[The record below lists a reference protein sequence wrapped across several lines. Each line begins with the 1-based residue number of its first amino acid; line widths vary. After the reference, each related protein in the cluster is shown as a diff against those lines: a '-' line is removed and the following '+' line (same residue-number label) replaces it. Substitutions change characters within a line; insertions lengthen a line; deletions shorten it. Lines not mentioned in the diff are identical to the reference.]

1 MSLRVKLSE
10 VDEESLSEDLHIE
23 IKDNKYN
30 KFQKARYVYPYK
42 IVEEEGEEYIYV
54 PFGYGMNKFK
64 KDYRR
69 ERKEFDKSVCK
80 FNAKLRPHQEEIK
93 TEALKFLN
101 KTGCVMISLY
111 TGGGKTITA
120 IKIASMIKLPTVVIT
135 KGIAIIEQW
144 KESISRFT
152 DGSCQILK
160 PKTVIKEDQNFYIC
174 NAINVEK
181 IAKSGL
187 FNKIGLVIVD
197 EAHQIMS
204 EVLSKSL
211 TCITPRYLVGLTATP
226 YRYDGYDALL
236 GLYFGLLSKN
246 NEKQEDTK
254 DSLIYRKL
262 SVPHTVY
269 KIDTGFKP
277 EIEMNSQ
284 GKVDWGKVLDSQCS
298 DIDRNEL
305 IVKIVKYFD
314 KRVFLILT
322 KRIYQAEYLL
332 RRLKEEEE
340 DVTSLFGSQKTYRG
354 EARILIGT
362 TQKVG
367 TGFDHPRLDTLLLAT
382 DTLNYYIQNL
392 GRVCRSPDSRPIFF
406 DLVDDYSLLKRH
418 FSTRKSVYI
427 EHGGRFRNF
436 DEDYPEFD

>member
-1 MSLRVKLSE
+1 
-10 VDEESLSEDLHIE
+10 
-23 IKDNKYN
+23 
-30 KFQKARYVYPYK
+30 
-42 IVEEEGEEYIYV
+42 
-54 PFGYGMNKFK
+54 
-64 KDYRR
+64 
-69 ERKEFDKSVCK
+69 
-80 FNAKLRPHQEEIK
+80 
-93 TEALKFLN
+93 
-101 KTGCVMISLY
+101 
-111 TGGGKTITA
+111 
-120 IKIASMIKLPTVVIT
+120 MIKLPTVVIT

-269 KIDTGFKP
+269 RIDTGFKP